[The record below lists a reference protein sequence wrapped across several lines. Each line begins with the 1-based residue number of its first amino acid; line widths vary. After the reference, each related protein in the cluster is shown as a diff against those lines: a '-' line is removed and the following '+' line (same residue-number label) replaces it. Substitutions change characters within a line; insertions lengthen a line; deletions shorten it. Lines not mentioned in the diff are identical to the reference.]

1 MIAAICLFKTTLVVV
16 CVCAVAATVWFLFF
30 NID

>member
-1 MIAAICLFKTTLVVV
+1 MIAAISLFNITLVVA
-16 CVCAVAATVWFLFF
+16 CVCAVVATVWFLFF